1 MAGDAIGY
9 IGLGNMGAAIAANF
23 VAGGLSVHVYD
34 SAGTLK
40 RAPEGSIP
48 AETIDDIARACDAV
62 FVCVPDGAASLDVAK
77 AVAETDGRRVRA
89 LINMSTT
96 GVEAANAITAALEG
110 TGIDFVDAPVS
121 GGRAGAVAGTITVMW
136 SGSEA
141 LFHEL
146 RPVLKT
152 CSKSQFFVGPRP
164 GQGQALKLLNNF
176 LSAVAMTATSEA
188 MVFGEAHGLDM
199 ATMLDA
205 VNVSTGRNTAT
216 GDKFPNR
223 IVTGTYD
230 AGFRMALM
238 EKDVSLYLKEVRAAR
253 TPDRL
258 SSIVADYFRT
268 GLAQSPDGDFTEI
281 FKTIRKGEG

>member
-1 MAGDAIGY
+1 MAENGLGFV
-9 IGLGNMGAAIAANF
+9 GLGNMGAPIAANLA
-23 VAGGLSVHVYD
+23 AGGVVVHVYD
-34 SAGTLK
+34 SAGSRD

-48 AETIDDIARACDAV
+48 TGNIDEIARACDV
-62 FVCVPDGAASLDVAK
+62 IFVCVPDGAASLDVAN
-77 AVAETDGRRVRA
+77 AVAEADGRRARA
-89 LINMSTT
+89 LVNMSTT
-96 GVEAANAITAALEG
+96 GVEAAHTIAAALQG

-121 GGRAGAVAGTITVMW
+121 GGRAGAAAGTITVMW

-141 LFHEL
+141 LFDEL
-146 RPVLKT
+146 RPVLET

-199 ATMLDA
+199 TTMLDA

-238 EKDVSLYLKEVRAAR
+238 EKDVSLYLTEVRSAR

-258 SSIVADYFRT
+258 SSVVADYFRA

-281 FKTIRKGEG
+281 FKTIREDKG

>member
-1 MAGDAIGY
+1 MAEDAIGY
-9 IGLGNMGAAIAANF
+9 IGLGNMGAAIVANM
-23 VAGGLSVHVYD
+23 VAGGLAVHVFD
-34 SAGTLK
+34 SAGTGE
-40 RAPEGSIP
+40 RAPEGSIS
-48 AETIDDIARACDAV
+48 IDSIAHVAAACDV
-62 FVCVPDGAASLDVAK
+62 MFVCVPDGAACLDVAET
-77 AVAETDGRRVRA
+77 VAASEVRRVRA
-89 LINMSTT
+89 LVNMSTT
-96 GVEAANAITAALEG
+96 GIEAADAIATALEG
-110 TGIDFVDAPVS
+110 TGIKFVDAPVS

-146 RPVLKT
+146 RPVLET

>member
-1 MAGDAIGY
+1 MAENGLGY
-9 IGLGNMGAAIAANF
+9 IGLGNMGGAIAANMS
-23 VAGGLSVHVYD
+23 AAGLSVHVYD
-34 SAGTLK
+34 SAGTLE
-40 RAPEGSIP
+40 RAPEGTIP

-77 AVAETDGRRVRA
+77 ALADADGRRVRA

-96 GVEAANAITAALEG
+96 GIEAADTIVAALEG

-136 SGSEA
+136 SGPEA

-146 RPVLKT
+146 GPVLET

-199 ATMLDA
+199 VTVLDA
-205 VNVSTGRNTAT
+205 VNVSTGKNTAT

-268 GLAQSPDGDFTEI
+268 GLGQSPDGDFTEI
-281 FKTIRKGEG
+281 YKTIRKGEG